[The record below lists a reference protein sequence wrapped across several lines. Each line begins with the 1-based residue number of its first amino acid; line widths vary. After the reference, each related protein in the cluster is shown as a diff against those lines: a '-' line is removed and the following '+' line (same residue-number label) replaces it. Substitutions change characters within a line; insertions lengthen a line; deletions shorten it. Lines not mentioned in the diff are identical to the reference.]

1 MEPLIGRKEE
11 LNQLRKLIEKQDS
24 SFVAVYGRRRVGK
37 TFLIRN
43 AFPSFDFQVTG
54 MANVNSATQLSNFHI
69 ALNQY
74 DPLSAERPMANTWLE
89 AFSQLTVQLESKASE
104 KKIVFFDEL
113 PWLDTAGSGFLS
125 ALEHFWN
132 SWASARTDILLIVCG
147 SAASWIINK
156 LLNNR
161 GGLHNRVTDR
171 ISLQPFTLKECEL
184 FFSSRAAIFDRYQ
197 IVQLYMVMGG
207 IPFYLAQI
215 DPTLSATQNIDR
227 LCFTESGILRAEFD
241 NLYHSLF
248 QKAERHVQIIEA
260 LSKKAKGL
268 SREALLKASKMP
280 NGGGTTRILREL
292 EESHFIR
299 KYRAFGK
306 KGKNSIYQLTD
317 FYSLF
322 YLRWIRDFNPSD
334 QGYWVAQLDTPSQ
347 NIWAGYAFEQVC
359 LEHISRIKLG
369 LSIGGIRTETSAWYG
384 KADESGAQIDL
395 LIDRADRVINICE
408 MKFSINP
415 FVISKSYAEDL
426 KRKIRVFKEVTNTRK
441 AIHLILI
448 TTWGLVRNNYSD
460 TLVQNE
466 LKMDAL
472 FI

>member
-1 MEPLIGRKEE
+1 METLIGRQDELVRLKE
-11 LNQLRKLIEKQDS
+11 LIENRSS

-43 AFPSFDFQVTG
+43 AFSSFDFQVTG
-54 MANVNSATQLSNFHI
+54 MANVNTATQLSNFHI
-69 ALNQY
+69 ALKRY
-74 DPLSAERPMANTWLE
+74 DSPSVDRPLATSWLE
-89 AFSQLTVQLESKASE
+89 AFTQLTSLLESKASE
-104 KKIVFFDEL
+104 KKIVFLDEL
-113 PWLDTAGSGFLS
+113 PWLDTAGSGFLP

-156 LLNNR
+156 LLNSR
-161 GGLHNRVTDR
+161 GGLHNRVTNR
-171 ISLQPFTLKECEL
+171 IPLQPFTLKECEL
-184 FFSSRAAIFDRYQ
+184 FFSSRGATFDRYQ

-207 IPFYLAQI
+207 VPFYLSQV
-215 DPTLSATQNIDR
+215 DPKLSAAQNIDR

-268 SREALLKASKMP
+268 SREDLLKASKMP

-306 KGKNSIYQLTD
+306 KDKNSIYQLTD

-322 YLRWIRDFNPSD
+322 YLRWIKDYNPSD
-334 QGYWVAQLDTPSQ
+334 RDYWISQLDTPNQ

-359 LEHISRIKLG
+359 LEHISKIKQG
-369 LSIGGIRTETSAWYG
+369 LSIGGMKTETSAWSG
-384 KADESGAQIDL
+384 KTDTSGAQIDL

-408 MKFSINP
+408 MKFSIDP
-415 FVISKSYAEDL
+415 FVISKSYAEYL
-426 KRKIRVFKEVTNTRK
+426 KRKIRVFKEVTKTRK
-441 AIHLILI
+441 AVHLILI

-460 TLVQNE
+460 MLVQNE

-472 FI
+472 FN

>member
-1 MEPLIGRKEE
+1 METLIGRQEE
-11 LNQLRKLIEKQDS
+11 LARLKKLTSNGGS
-24 SFVAVYGRRRVGK
+24 SFVALYGRRRVGK

-54 MANVNSATQLSNFHI
+54 MANVNTATQLSNFQI
-69 ALNQY
+69 ALNRY
-74 DPLSAERPMANTWLE
+74 DTTSGDRPPAANWLE
-89 AFSQLTVQLESKASE
+89 AFTRLTALLELKESE
-104 KKIVFFDEL
+104 KKIVFLDEL

-132 SWASARTDILLIVCG
+132 SWASARTDVLLIVCG

-156 LLNNR
+156 LLNSR

-171 ISLQPFTLKECEL
+171 IPLYPFTLKECEL
-184 FFSSRAAIFDRYQ
+184 FFNSRGASFDRYQ

-207 IPFYLAQI
+207 IPFYLSQI
-215 DPTLSATQNIDR
+215 DPKLSAAQNIDR

-268 SREALLKASKMP
+268 SREDLLKASKMP

-306 KGKNSIYQLTD
+306 KDKNSIYQLTD

-322 YLRWIRDFNPSD
+322 YLQWIKGFDPSD
-334 QGYWVAQLDTPSQ
+334 
-347 NIWAGYAFEQVC
+347 
-359 LEHISRIKLG
+359 
-369 LSIGGIRTETSAWYG
+369 
-384 KADESGAQIDL
+384 
-395 LIDRADRVINICE
+395 
-408 MKFSINP
+408 
-415 FVISKSYAEDL
+415 
-426 KRKIRVFKEVTNTRK
+426 
-441 AIHLILI
+441 
-448 TTWGLVRNNYSD
+448 RN
-460 TLVQNE
+460 
-466 LKMDAL
+466 
-472 FI
+472 

>member
-1 MEPLIGRKEE
+1 METLIGRQEE
-11 LNQLRKLIEKQDS
+11 LARLRKLTSNGGS
-24 SFVAVYGRRRVGK
+24 SFVALYGRRRVGK
-37 TFLIRN
+37 TFLVRN

-54 MANVNSATQLSNFHI
+54 MANVNTATQLSNFQI
-69 ALNQY
+69 ALNRY
-74 DPLSAERPMANTWLE
+74 DTTSGDRPPAANWLE
-89 AFSQLTVQLESKASE
+89 AFTRLTALLELKESE
-104 KKIVFFDEL
+104 KKIVFLDEL

-132 SWASARTDILLIVCG
+132 SWASARTDVLLIVCG

-156 LLNNR
+156 LLNSR

-171 ISLQPFTLKECEL
+171 IPLYPFTLKECEL
-184 FFSSRAAIFDRYQ
+184 FFNSRGATFDRYQ

-207 IPFYLAQI
+207 IPFYLSQI
-215 DPTLSATQNIDR
+215 DPKLSAAQNIDR

-268 SREALLKASKMP
+268 SREDLLKASKMP

-306 KGKNSIYQLTD
+306 KDKNSIYQLTD

-322 YLRWIRDFNPSD
+322 YLQWIRESDPSD
-334 QGYWVAQLDTPSQ
+334 QNYWVSQLDTPKQ
-347 NIWAGYAFEQVC
+347 NTWAGYAFEQVC

-369 LSIGGIRTETSAWYG
+369 LSIGGMKTETSAWSG
-384 KADESGAQIDL
+384 KTDTSGAQIDL

-408 MKFSINP
+408 MKFSIDP

-426 KRKIRVFKEVTNTRK
+426 KRKIRVFKEVTQTRK
-441 AIHLILI
+441 AVHLILI

-466 LKMDAL
+466 LKMDVL
-472 FI
+472 FN

>member
-359 LEHISRIKLG
+359 LEHISKIKLG

>member
-1 MEPLIGRKEE
+1 METLIGRQDE
-11 LNQLRKLIEKQDS
+11 LSRLQKLIENRSS

-54 MANVNSATQLSNFHI
+54 MANVNTATQLSNFHI
-69 ALNQY
+69 ELTRY
-74 DPLSAERPMANTWLE
+74 DKPSVDRPLATNWLQ
-89 AFSQLTVQLESKASE
+89 AFTQLSTLLESKKGK
-104 KKIVFFDEL
+104 KKIIFLDEV
-113 PWLDTAGSGFLS
+113 PWLDTAGSGFLP

-132 SWASARTDILLIVCG
+132 SWASARTDILLIACG

-156 LLNNR
+156 LLKSR

-171 ISLQPFTLKECEL
+171 IQLQPFTLKECEL
-184 FFSSRAAIFDRYQ
+184 FFNSRGAIFDRYQ

-207 IPFYLAQI
+207 IPFYLSQI
-215 DPTLSATQNIDR
+215 DQKLSVAQNIDR
-227 LCFTESGILRAEFD
+227 LCFTESGILRVEFD

-248 QKAERHVQIIEA
+248 KKAEGHVQIIEA

-268 SREALLKASKMP
+268 SREDLLKTSKMP
-280 NGGGTTRILREL
+280 NGGGTTRILREM

-306 KGKNSIYQLTD
+306 KEKNSIYQLTD

-322 YLRWIRDFNPSD
+322 YLRWIKGFDPSD
-334 QGYWVAQLDTPSQ
+334 QGYWISQLDTPGQ

-359 LEHISRIKLG
+359 LEHISKIKRG
-369 LSIGGIRTETSAWYG
+369 LSIGGIRTETSAWSG
-384 KADESGAQIDL
+384 KTETSGAQIDL

-408 MKFSINP
+408 MKFSIDP

-426 KRKIRVFKEVTNTRK
+426 KRKVRVFKEVTKTRK
-441 AIHLILI
+441 AVHLILI

-460 TLVQNE
+460 ILVQHE

-472 FI
+472 FD

>member
-1 MEPLIGRKEE
+1 
-11 LNQLRKLIEKQDS
+11 
-24 SFVAVYGRRRVGK
+24 
-37 TFLIRN
+37 
-43 AFPSFDFQVTG
+43 VTSG
-54 MANVNSATQLSNFHI
+54 DRPPAAN
-69 ALNQY
+69 
-74 DPLSAERPMANTWLE
+74 WLE
-89 AFSQLTVQLESKASE
+89 AFTRLTALLESKESE
-104 KKIVFFDEL
+104 KKIVFLDEL
-113 PWLDTAGSGFLS
+113 PWLDTPGSGFLS

-132 SWASARTDILLIVCG
+132 SWASARNILLIVCG

-156 LLNNR
+156 LLNSR

-171 ISLQPFTLKECEL
+171 IPLFPFTLKECEL
-184 FFSSRAAIFDRYQ
+184 FFKSRGTTFDRYQ

-207 IPFYLAQI
+207 IPFYLSQI
-215 DPTLSATQNIDR
+215 DPKLSAAQNIDR
-227 LCFTESGILRAEFD
+227 LSFTESGILRAEFD

-260 LSKKAKGL
+260 LSKKTKGL
-268 SREALLKASKMP
+268 SREDLLKASKMP

-306 KGKNSIYQLTD
+306 KDKNSIYQLTD

-322 YLRWIRDFNPSD
+322 YLQWIRESDPSD
-334 QGYWVAQLDTPSQ
+334 QNYWVSQLDTPKQ
-347 NIWAGYAFEQVC
+347 NTWAGYAFEQVC

-369 LSIGGIRTETSAWYG
+369 LSIGGMKTETSAWSG
-384 KADESGAQIDL
+384 KTDTSGAQIDL

-408 MKFSINP
+408 MKFSIDP

-426 KRKIRVFKEVTNTRK
+426 KRKIRVFKEVTKTRK
-441 AIHLILI
+441 AVHLILI

-472 FI
+472 FN

>member
-1 MEPLIGRKEE
+1 METLIGRQEE
-11 LNQLRKLIEKQDS
+11 LARLRKLTENISS

-54 MANVNSATQLSNFHI
+54 MANVNTATQLSNFHI
-69 ALNQY
+69 ALNRY
-74 DPLSAERPMANTWLE
+74 DTTSGNRPPATNWLE
-89 AFSQLTVQLESKASE
+89 AFTQLTALLESKESV
-104 KKIVFFDEL
+104 KKTVFLDEL
-113 PWLDTAGSGFLS
+113 PWLDTAGSGFLP

-132 SWASARTDILLIVCG
+132 SWASARADILLIVCG

-156 LLNNR
+156 LLNSR

-171 ISLQPFTLKECEL
+171 IPLLPFTLKECEL
-184 FFSSRAAIFDRYQ
+184 FFSSRGAIFDRYQ

-207 IPFYLAQI
+207 IPFYLAQV
-215 DPTLSATQNIDR
+215 DSKLSAAQNIDR
-227 LCFTESGILRAEFD
+227 LCFAESGILRTEFD

-268 SREALLKASKMP
+268 SREDLLKASKMP

-306 KGKNSIYQLTD
+306 RDKNSIYQLTD

-322 YLRWIRDFNPSD
+322 YLRWIKGFDPSD
-334 QGYWVAQLDTPSQ
+334 RHYWISQLDTPNQ

-369 LSIGGIRTETSAWYG
+369 LSIGGMKTEASAWSG
-384 KADESGAQIDL
+384 KTDTSGAQIDL

-408 MKFSINP
+408 MKFSIDP

-426 KRKIRVFKEVTNTRK
+426 KRKIRVFKEVTKTRK

-466 LKMDAL
+466 LKMETL

>member
-1 MEPLIGRKEE
+1 METLIGRQDE
-11 LNQLRKLIEKQDS
+11 LTRLKKLAENRSS

-43 AFPSFDFQVTG
+43 AFGSFDFQVTG
-54 MANVNSATQLSNFHI
+54 MANVNTGTQLSNFHL
-69 ALNQY
+69 ALNRY
-74 DPLSAERPMANTWLE
+74 NTSSADKIPAKSWLE
-89 AFSQLTVQLESKASE
+89 AFTQLIALLESKKSE
-104 KKIVFFDEL
+104 KKIVFLDEL
-113 PWLDTAGSGFLS
+113 PWLDTAGSGFLP

-184 FFSSRAAIFDRYQ
+184 FFRSRGAVFDRYQ

-207 IPFYLAQI
+207 IPFYLSQI
-215 DPTLSATQNIDR
+215 DQKLSAAQNIDR
-227 LCFTESGILRAEFD
+227 LCFTESGILRVEFD

-248 QKAERHVQIIEA
+248 QKAEGHVQIVEA

-268 SREALLKASKMP
+268 SREELLKTSKMP

-306 KGKNSIYQLTD
+306 KEKNSIYQLTD

-322 YLRWIRDFNPSD
+322 Y
-334 QGYWVAQLDTPSQ
+334 
-347 NIWAGYAFEQVC
+347 
-359 LEHISRIKLG
+359 
-369 LSIGGIRTETSAWYG
+369 
-384 KADESGAQIDL
+384 
-395 LIDRADRVINICE
+395 
-408 MKFSINP
+408 
-415 FVISKSYAEDL
+415 
-426 KRKIRVFKEVTNTRK
+426 
-441 AIHLILI
+441 
-448 TTWGLVRNNYSD
+448 
-460 TLVQNE
+460 
-466 LKMDAL
+466 
-472 FI
+472 

>member
-1 MEPLIGRKEE
+1 METLIGREEE
-11 LNQLRKLIEKQDS
+11 LARLRKLTSNGGS
-24 SFVAVYGRRRVGK
+24 SFAAVYGRRRVGK

-54 MANVNSATQLSNFHI
+54 MANVNTATQLSNFQI
-69 ALNQY
+69 ALNRY
-74 DPLSAERPMANTWLE
+74 DVTSGDRPPAANWLE
-89 AFSQLTVQLESKASE
+89 AFTRLTALLESKESE
-104 KKIVFFDEL
+104 KKIVFLDEL
-113 PWLDTAGSGFLS
+113 PWLDTPGSGFLS

-132 SWASARTDILLIVCG
+132 SWASARNILLIVCG

-156 LLNNR
+156 LLNSR

-171 ISLQPFTLKECEL
+171 IPLFPFTLKECEL
-184 FFSSRAAIFDRYQ
+184 FFKSRGTTFDRYQ

-207 IPFYLAQI
+207 IPFYLSQI
-215 DPTLSATQNIDR
+215 DPKLSAAQNIDR
-227 LCFTESGILRAEFD
+227 LSFTESGILRAEFD

-260 LSKKAKGL
+260 LSKKTKGL
-268 SREALLKASKMP
+268 SREDLLKASKMP

-306 KGKNSIYQLTD
+306 KDKNSIYQLTD

-322 YLRWIRDFNPSD
+322 YLRWIKDYNPSD
-334 QGYWVAQLDTPSQ
+334 RDYWISQLDTPNQ

-359 LEHISRIKLG
+359 LEHISKIKQG
-369 LSIGGIRTETSAWYG
+369 LSIGGMKTETSAWSG
-384 KADESGAQIDL
+384 KTDTSGAQIDL

-408 MKFSINP
+408 MKFSIDP

-426 KRKIRVFKEVTNTRK
+426 KRKIRVFKEVTKTRK
-441 AIHLILI
+441 AVHLILI

-460 TLVQNE
+460 MLVQNE

-472 FI
+472 FN

>member
-1 MEPLIGRKEE
+1 METLIGRQEE
-11 LNQLRKLIEKQDS
+11 LARLRKLTSNGGS
-24 SFVAVYGRRRVGK
+24 SFVALYGRRRVGK

-54 MANVNSATQLSNFHI
+54 MANVNTATQLSNFQI
-69 ALNQY
+69 ALNRY
-74 DPLSAERPMANTWLE
+74 DTTSGDRPPAANWLE
-89 AFSQLTVQLESKASE
+89 AFTRLTALLELKESE
-104 KKIVFFDEL
+104 KKIVFLDEL

-132 SWASARTDILLIVCG
+132 SWASARTDIVLIVCG

-156 LLNNR
+156 LLNSR

-171 ISLQPFTLKECEL
+171 IPLYPFTLKECEL
-184 FFSSRAAIFDRYQ
+184 FFNSRGASFDRYQ

-207 IPFYLAQI
+207 IPFYLSQI
-215 DPTLSATQNIDR
+215 DPKLSAAQNIDR

-268 SREALLKASKMP
+268 SREDLLKASKMP

-306 KGKNSIYQLTD
+306 KDKNSIYQLTD

-322 YLRWIRDFNPSD
+322 YLQWIRESDPSD
-334 QGYWVAQLDTPSQ
+334 QDYWVSQLDTPKQ
-347 NIWAGYAFEQVC
+347 NTWAGYAFEQVC

-369 LSIGGIRTETSAWYG
+369 LSIGGMKTETSAWSG
-384 KADESGAQIDL
+384 KTDTSGAQIDL

-408 MKFSINP
+408 MKFSIDP

-426 KRKIRVFKEVTNTRK
+426 KRKIRVFKEVTQTRK
-441 AIHLILI
+441 AVHLILI

-460 TLVQNE
+460 TIVQNE
-466 LKMDAL
+466 LKMDVL
-472 FI
+472 FN

>member
-1 MEPLIGRKEE
+1 METLIGREEE
-11 LNQLRKLIEKQDS
+11 LARLRKLTSNGGS
-24 SFVAVYGRRRVGK
+24 SFAAVYGRRRVGK

-54 MANVNSATQLSNFHI
+54 MANVNTATQLSNFQI
-69 ALNQY
+69 ALNRY
-74 DPLSAERPMANTWLE
+74 DVTSGDRPPAANWLE
-89 AFSQLTVQLESKASE
+89 AFTRLTALLESKESE
-104 KKIVFFDEL
+104 KKIVFLDEL
-113 PWLDTAGSGFLS
+113 PWLDTPGSGFLS

-132 SWASARTDILLIVCG
+132 SWASARNILLIVCG

-156 LLNNR
+156 LLNSR

-171 ISLQPFTLKECEL
+171 IPLFPFTLKECEL
-184 FFSSRAAIFDRYQ
+184 FFKSRGTTFDRYQ

-207 IPFYLAQI
+207 IPFYLSQI
-215 DPTLSATQNIDR
+215 DPKLSAAQNIDR
-227 LCFTESGILRAEFD
+227 LSFTESGILRAEFD

-260 LSKKAKGL
+260 LSKKTKGL
-268 SREALLKASKMP
+268 SREDLLKASKMP

-306 KGKNSIYQLTD
+306 KDKNSIYQLTD

-322 YLRWIRDFNPSD
+322 YLQWIRESDPSD
-334 QGYWVAQLDTPSQ
+334 QNYWVSQLDTPKQ
-347 NIWAGYAFEQVC
+347 NTWAGYAFEQVC

-369 LSIGGIRTETSAWYG
+369 LSIGGMKTETSAWSG
-384 KADESGAQIDL
+384 KTDTSGAQIDL

-408 MKFSINP
+408 MKFSIDP

-426 KRKIRVFKEVTNTRK
+426 KRKIRVFKEVTKTRK
-441 AIHLILI
+441 AVHLILI

-472 FI
+472 FN

>member
-1 MEPLIGRKEE
+1 MEIFIGRQNELARLKKLTEE
-11 LNQLRKLIEKQDS
+11 RGS

-54 MANVNSATQLSNFHI
+54 MANTNAATQLSNFHL
-69 ALNQY
+69 ALNKY
-74 DPLSAERPMANTWLE
+74 NPSHIDRPLPRSWLE
-89 AFSQLTVQLESKASE
+89 AFTQLSTLLESKKSE
-104 KKIVFFDEL
+104 KKIVFLDEL

-132 SWASARTDILLIVCG
+132 SWASARTDIILIVCG

-156 LLNNR
+156 ILNSR

-171 ISLQPFTLKECEL
+171 IQLQPFSLKECEQ
-184 FFSSRAAIFDRYQ
+184 FFNSRGAFFDRYQ

-207 IPFYLAQI
+207 IPFYLSRI
-215 DPTLSATQNIDR
+215 DQKLSAAQNIDA
-227 LCFTESGILRAEFD
+227 LCFAESGILRTEFE

-248 QKAERHVQIIEA
+248 KKAEGHIQIVEA

-268 SREALLKASKMP
+268 SREELIKASQMP

-306 KGKNSIYQLTD
+306 KEKNSIYQLTD

-322 YLRWIRDFNPSD
+322 YFRWIKGFEPSD
-334 QGYWVAQLDTPSQ
+334 QAYWISQLDTPNQ
-347 NIWAGYAFEQVC
+347 NTWAGYAFEQVC
-359 LEHISRIKLG
+359 LEHIYKIKLG
-369 LSIGGIRTETSAWYG
+369 LSIGGIRTEASAWSG
-384 KADESGAQIDL
+384 STETSGAQIDL

-408 MKFSINP
+408 MKFSIDT
-415 FVISKSYAEDL
+415 FVITKSYAEEL
-426 KRKIRVFKEVTNTRK
+426 KRKISVFKEVTQTRK
-441 AIHLILI
+441 AVRLVLV
-448 TTWGLVRNNYSD
+448 TTWGLTRNNYSD
-460 TLVQNE
+460 TLVQHE

-472 FI
+472 FD

>member
-1 MEPLIGRKEE
+1 METIIGRQEE
-11 LNQLRKLIEKQDS
+11 LLRLRKLAESKRS

-43 AFPSFDFQVTG
+43 AFPSFDFHITG
-54 MANVNSATQLSNFHI
+54 MANVNTATQLANFHI
-69 ALNQY
+69 ALKRY
-74 DPLSAERPMANTWLE
+74 DAQFVDRPLATSWLE
-89 AFSQLTVQLESKASE
+89 AFTRLTEVLEAKKNG
-104 KKIVFFDEL
+104 KKIIFLDEL
-113 PWLDTAGSGFLS
+113 PWLDTAGSGFLP

-156 LLNNR
+156 LLNSR

-171 ISLQPFTLKECEL
+171 ILLQPFTLKECEQ
-184 FFSSRAAIFDRYQ
+184 FFISRGAVFDRYQ

-207 IPFYLAQI
+207 IPFYLSQI
-215 DPTLSATQNIDR
+215 DPKLSTAQNIDR
-227 LCFTESGILRAEFD
+227 LCFMQSGVLRTEFD

-248 QKAERHVQIIEA
+248 QKAERHIQIIEA
-260 LSKKAKGL
+260 LSTKTKGL
-268 SREALLKASKMP
+268 SREDLLKASKMP

-306 KGKNSIYQLTD
+306 KDKNSIYQLTD
-317 FYSLF
+317 FYSFF
-322 YLRWIRDFNPSD
+322 YLRWIRGVDTYS
-334 QGYWVAQLDTPSQ
+334 QHYWVSQLDTPNQ

-359 LEHISRIKLG
+359 LEHINQIKRG
-369 LSIGGIRTETSAWYG
+369 LSIAGMKTEISSWFGKTETA
-384 KADESGAQIDL
+384 GAQIDL

-408 MKFSINP
+408 MKFSIDA
-415 FVISKSYAEDL
+415 IAMTKSYAEDL
-426 KRKIRVFKEVTNTRK
+426 KKKIRVFKEVTKTRK
-441 AIHLILI
+441 AVHLILL
-448 TTWGLVRNNYSD
+448 TTFGIISNNYSD

-472 FI
+472 FD

>member
-1 MEPLIGRKEE
+1 METLIGRRDE
-11 LNQLRKLIEKQDS
+11 LTQLRKFTESKSS

-43 AFPSFDFQVTG
+43 AVASFDFQVTG
-54 MANVNSATQLSNFHI
+54 MANVNTATQLSNFQI

-74 DPLSAERPMANTWLE
+74 DVISGERPPAANWLE
-89 AFSQLTVQLESKASE
+89 AFTRLTTLLESKKSE
-104 KKIVFFDEL
+104 KKIVFLDEL
-113 PWLDTAGSGFLS
+113 PWLDTAGSGFLP

-147 SAASWIINK
+147 SAATWIINK
-156 LLNNR
+156 LLNSR

-171 ISLQPFTLKECEL
+171 IPLYPFTLKECEL
-184 FFSSRAAIFDRYQ
+184 FFTSRGANFDRYQ
-197 IVQLYMVMGG
+197 IIQLYMVMGG
-207 IPFYLAQI
+207 IPFYLSQV
-215 DPTLSATQNIDR
+215 DPKLSAAQNIDR
-227 LCFTESGILRAEFD
+227 LCFTKSGILRAEFD

-248 QKAERHVQIIEA
+248 QKAERHVQIIGA

-268 SREALLKASKMP
+268 SREDLLKASKMP

-299 KYRAFGK
+299 KYRSFGK
-306 KGKNSIYQLTD
+306 MEKNSIYQLTD

-322 YLRWIRDFNPSD
+322 YLRWIKDVALSD
-334 QGYWVAQLDTPSQ
+334 QNYWVSQLDTPNQ

-359 LEHISRIKLG
+359 LEHISQIKLG
-369 LSIGGIRTETSAWYG
+369 LSIGGMKTATSSWSG
-384 KADESGAQIDL
+384 KTDTSGAQIDL

-408 MKFSINP
+408 MKFSIDP
-415 FVISKSYAEDL
+415 FAISKSYAEDL
-426 KRKIRVFKEVTNTRK
+426 KRKIRVFKEVSKTRK
-441 AIHLILI
+441 AVHLILI

-460 TLVQNE
+460 TLVQND
-466 LKMDAL
+466 LTMDVL
-472 FI
+472 FN